1 MADRSYEYSTYAKL
15 LMVSG
20 VKHVVEELEVM
31 DACIM
36 TVCSVVL
43 WNAVEDDV
51 KLMRFIMD
59 GLIQGL
65 SIVVILV

>member
-1 MADRSYEYSTYAKL
+1 
-15 LMVSG
+15 MVSG
-20 VKHVVEELEVM
+20 VKHVVEELEVV

>member
-1 MADRSYEYSTYAKL
+1 
-15 LMVSG
+15 MVSG
-20 VKHVVEELEVM
+20 VKHVVEELEAV
-31 DACIM
+31 DTCIM

-59 GLIQGL
+59 GLMQGL